1 MKFQI
6 LPVKERLLR
15 NPKAFYIAA
24 LFLFSVIVTLLS
36 VLLDP
41 TRQYDPNRHQYDPET
56 RIESP
61 EYDINASQIYFTD
74 EEIFSV
80 DVLAAD
86 LIVEGKVV
94 EVIDRTEEQLG
105 VPGLSYTSIFV
116 EPREI
121 WYGECNDRI
130 EVRMIGGID
139 SGPTKPMEND
149 EMIFLLG
156 ETSTENVYSTIGSE
170 DSMFAINPPGNTIY
184 AFSNRVAL
192 AAFDGKS
199 VNQFKQAISQELRKF
214 TTDPDTYSY
223 SHIGKIAN
231 DRLPDGHPRKKVYET
246 E

>member
-1 MKFQI
+1 MKSQ
-6 LPVKERLLR
+6 
-15 NPKAFYIAA
+15 NPKVKALLSTRPKFFWIAA
-24 LFLFSVIVTLLS
+24 LLLFAVVVVLLS

-56 RIESP
+56 RVIGKELYP
-61 EYDINASQIYFTD
+61 EAMKISLAD
-74 EEIFSV
+74 EEVLPFN
-80 DVLAAD
+80 VLAAD
-86 LIVEGKVV
+86 LIIEGKVA
-94 EVIDRTEEQLG
+94 EVIDRTEEKLG

-139 SGPTKPMEND
+139 TGPTKPMEND

-184 AFSNRVAL
+184 AFSNRVTL

-199 VNQFKQAISQELRKF
+199 VNQFKQAVSQELRKF
-214 TTDPDTYSY
+214 ITDPDTFPHS
-223 SHIGKIAN
+223 IGKIAN
-231 DRLPDGHPRKKVYET
+231 DRLSDGHPRKYET

>member
-121 WYGECNDRI
+121 WYGECGDRI

-149 EMIFLLG
+149 EVILFLL
-156 ETSTENVYSTIGSE
+156 ETSTENVCATVDFERSIFT
-170 DSMFAINPPGNTIY
+170 INPPDNTIY
-184 AFSNRVAL
+184 AFSHRVTL

-199 VNQFKQAISQELRKF
+199 VNQFKQAVSQELRKF
-214 TTDPDTYSY
+214 IANPDTFPHS
-223 SHIGKIAN
+223 IGKIAN
-231 DRLPDGHPRKKVYET
+231 DRLSDGHPRKKVYET